1 MPRTNPSQSLTMARV
16 DEIVDLVMKGEKYL
30 TKKEKPRWPSPK
42 EAWQLGMSSWS
53 ECQSY
58 FNGRGNLPVRL
69 VSRRAQ
75 KLAENLE
82 RIRVQLRSD
91 NDFVW
96 KIRHG
101 WGTTWGFVCASNE
114 AAARQ
119 IGHTM
124 FVTGRADRLTITV
137 DRLTVDR
144 ISLGG
149 WDKAAKH
156 NLELITEARLNI
168 EECEKRI
175 KQYQDRVDIDRGVIE
190 NLMGAVML
198 GGDIG
203 GDDDAAKAG

>member
-1 MPRTNPSQSLTMARV
+1 
-16 DEIVDLVMKGEKYL
+16 
-30 TKKEKPRWPSPK
+30 
-42 EAWQLGMSSWS
+42 
-53 ECQSY
+53 
-58 FNGRGNLPVRL
+58 
-69 VSRRAQ
+69 
-75 KLAENLE
+75 
-82 RIRVQLRSD
+82 
-91 NDFVW
+91 
-96 KIRHG
+96 
-101 WGTTWGFVCASNE
+101 
-114 AAARQ
+114 
-119 IGHTM
+119 M